1 MSLAPVEVDKPET
14 DQEAVPD
21 SPWVTI
27 VWNDPVNLMSYV
39 TYVFQTVF
47 GYAKPKAE
55 KLMLDVHHK
64 GKAVV
69 SSGAREAMER
79 DAETLHGYGLWA
91 TVSHDS
97 VTEYAGDEGEAV
109 TGFRAAPGGATA
121 RFAAA
126 QATIIRDLVS
136 QVAEL
141 VATDMPDSS
150 DGAATGGRPRTW
162 PCSWG

>member
-1 MSLAPVEVDKPET
+1 MSAAPAEVQQPESST
-14 DQEAVPD
+14 DAVLD
-21 SPWVTI
+21 TPWVTI

-64 GKAVV
+64 GRAVV

-97 VTEYAGDEGEAV
+97 
-109 TGFRAAPGGATA
+109 
-121 RFAAA
+121 
-126 QATIIRDLVS
+126 
-136 QVAEL
+136 
-141 VATDMPDSS
+141 
-150 DGAATGGRPRTW
+150 
-162 PCSWG
+162 

>member
-1 MSLAPVEVDKPET
+1 VSAAPAEVQQTESSQD
-14 DQEAVPD
+14 AVLD
-21 SPWVTI
+21 TPWVTI

-64 GKAVV
+64 GRAVV

-97 VTEYAGDEGEAV
+97 
-109 TGFRAAPGGATA
+109 
-121 RFAAA
+121 
-126 QATIIRDLVS
+126 
-136 QVAEL
+136 
-141 VATDMPDSS
+141 
-150 DGAATGGRPRTW
+150 
-162 PCSWG
+162 